1 MERIGA
7 VSLPRAPTW
16 FCWSSLEWAASISSQ
31 RLGPLSWAPARL
43 FCSSVSASVCISS
56 CMEVMADTGRA
67 ATRASAR
74 PPATGRLTIIVTERR
89 DKEKRDDRK
98 RSGLWPLGPGCPQ
111 LCNLHSVRLQLFQ
124 ATDHAG
130 LALLRRVQRLSRRA
144 IHRDVRV
151 PVDHLPALRMAPEI
165 GRAHV

>member
-1 MERIGA
+1 
-7 VSLPRAPTW
+7 
-16 FCWSSLEWAASISSQ
+16 
-31 RLGPLSWAPARL
+31 
-43 FCSSVSASVCISS
+43 
-56 CMEVMADTGRA
+56 MADTGRA
-67 ATRASAR
+67 GTRASAR

-130 LALLRRVQRLSRRA
+130 LALLRRVQRPSRRA

-151 PVDHLPALRMAPEI
+151 PADHLPALRMAPEPLS
-165 GRAHV
+165 GRELAVARRRASARDAVWLGGKSAFRAVPPA